1 MQELTDAQF
10 LETKMRKSCLS
21 PPKEQHCLV
30 DYEDYKPI
38 GWRYAAL
45 SAAVGVNGAENKVA
59 TYEFIHSLET
69 SYKRF
74 I

>member
-1 MQELTDAQF
+1 MQKLTDAQF

-21 PPKEQHCLV
+21 PPKEQRCLV
-30 DYEDYKPI
+30 DYEDCKTI
-38 GWRYAAL
+38 GWQYAGL
-45 SAAVGVNGAENKVA
+45 SAAVAVNGAEDKVA

-69 SYKRF
+69 PYKHF